1 MIFFLKQFLNIY
13 EKCFPIKEIQIKKK
27 NLLSP
32 WITRGII
39 KSSKRKQ
46 KLYIK
51 FLKNKSYANEE
62 RYKQYKRLLKKSKII
77 LKNYILADYCY
88 NIITMQK
95 KLGIQLKLQLAKRK
109 LKSITFHERYQ

>member
-1 MIFFLKQFLNIY
+1 M
-13 EKCFPIKEIQIKKK
+13 FPNKANSNQEK

-62 RYKQYKRLLKKSKII
+62 RCKQYKRLFEKI
-77 LKNYILADYCY
+77 KNYS
-88 NIITMQK
+88 K
-95 KLGIQLKLQLAKRK
+95 KLLLQLQYHNNAKKTWDTIKAAIGKAKIKINNFPRK
-109 LKSITFHERYQ
+109 LLIKTF